1 MTIILASKSPRRKE
15 LLEKITK
22 DFIVVGSNFDED
34 TIPYQGDAAEYVKTL
49 AREKALEVASTLSEP
64 TIVISADTVVVL
76 ENKILGKP
84 KNKKDAE
91 CMLNALSGNNHK
103 VCTGLCVLDMRTESI
118 MQEAVF
124 TNVKFSKLTNI
135 EIQEYID
142 TGSPMDKA
150 GAYGIQDFAAVFVE
164 KIDGCYYNVMGLP
177 LNVLYKMLKSIGI
190 KGANI

>member
-15 LLEKITK
+15 LLEKIIK
-22 DFIVVGSNFDED
+22 DFNVVGSNFDED
-34 TIPYQGDAAEYVKTL
+34 TIPYQGDVAEYVKTL

-118 MQEAVF
+118 MQEAIF
-124 TNVKFSKLTNI
+124 TDVKFSKLTNI

-177 LNVLYKMLKSIGI
+177 LNVLYKMLKSIDI